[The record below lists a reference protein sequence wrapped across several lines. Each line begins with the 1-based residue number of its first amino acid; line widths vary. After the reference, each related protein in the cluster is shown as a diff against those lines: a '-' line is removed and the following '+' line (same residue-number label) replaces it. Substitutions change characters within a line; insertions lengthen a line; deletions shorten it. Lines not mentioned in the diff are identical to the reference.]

1 MASPRPRQSSFKK
14 RQPVNRQISAS
25 KVRLIS
31 ESGEQLGIVAIEEA
45 MKKASAASLDLV
57 QLASDSDHPVC
68 KLMDYGKHLFD
79 KKKQKSASRKK
90 QKRTQVKEIK
100 FRPGTEENDY
110 KIKLKSIM
118 RFIQDGDKA
127 KITMRFRGREMAHQ
141 NLGFGGGELL
151 KRIETDLTD
160 QAVVEQE
167 PQSEGRQLVMVMS
180 PAKKK
185 N

>member
-1 MASPRPRQSSFKK
+1 
-14 RQPVNRQISAS
+14 
-25 KVRLIS
+25 
-31 ESGEQLGIVAIEEA
+31 

-57 QLASDSDHPVC
+57 QLANDSEHPVC

-79 KKKQKSASRKK
+79 KKKQKSASKKK
-90 QKRTQVKEIK
+90 QKRTQLKEIK

-110 KIKLKSIM
+110 QIKLKSIT

-141 NLGFGGGELL
+141 NLGFELL
-151 KRIETDLTD
+151 KRIETDLSD
-160 QAVVEQE
+160 HAVVEQE

>member
-1 MASPRPRQSSFKK
+1 
-14 RQPVNRQISAS
+14 
-25 KVRLIS
+25 
-31 ESGEQLGIVAIEEA
+31 
-45 MKKASAASLDLV
+45 MKKASAASQDLV
-57 QLASDSDHPVC
+57 QLANDSDHPVC

-79 KKKQKSASRKK
+79 KKKQKSASKKK

-141 NLGFGGGELL
+141 NLGLELL
-151 KRIETDLTD
+151 KRIEKDLSD
-160 QAVVEQE
+160 QAIVEQE

>member
-1 MASPRPRQSSFKK
+1 
-14 RQPVNRQISAS
+14 
-25 KVRLIS
+25 
-31 ESGEQLGIVAIEEA
+31 
-45 MKKASAASLDLV
+45 MKKATAASLDLV
-57 QLASDSDHPVC
+57 QLANDSEHPVC

-79 KKKQKSASRKK
+79 KKKQKSASKKK
-90 QKRTQVKEIK
+90 QKRTQIKEIK

-110 KIKLKSIM
+110 QIKLKSIT

-127 KITMRFRGREMAHQ
+127 KITMRFRGREMMHQ
-141 NLGFGGGELL
+141 DLGLELL
-151 KRIETDLTD
+151 KRIETDLSD
-160 QAVVEQE
+160 QAIVEQE

>member
-1 MASPRPRQSSFKK
+1 M
-14 RQPVNRQISAS
+14 
-25 KVRLIS
+25 
-31 ESGEQLGIVAIEEA
+31 GIVAIEEA

-57 QLASDSDHPVC
+57 QLANDSEHPVC

-79 KKKQKSASRKK
+79 KKKQKSASKKK
-90 QKRTQVKEIK
+90 QKRTQLKEIK

-110 KIKLKSIM
+110 QIKLKSIT

-127 KITMRFRGREMAHQ
+127 KITMRFRGREMMHQ
-141 NLGFGGGELL
+141 DLGLELL
-151 KRIETDLTD
+151 KRIETDLSD

>member
-1 MASPRPRQSSFKK
+1 MNQ
-14 RQPVNRQISAS
+14 QISAS

-57 QLASDSDHPVC
+57 QLANDSEHPVC

-79 KKKQKSASRKK
+79 KKKQKSASKKK

-100 FRPGTEENDY
+100 FRPGTEETDY
-110 KIKLKSIM
+110 QIKLKSIT

-127 KITMRFRGREMAHQ
+127 KITMRFRGREMMHQ
-141 NLGFGGGELL
+141 DLGLDLL
-151 KRIETDLTD
+151 KRIETDLSD

>member
-1 MASPRPRQSSFKK
+1 
-14 RQPVNRQISAS
+14 
-25 KVRLIS
+25 
-31 ESGEQLGIVAIEEA
+31 

-57 QLASDSDHPVC
+57 QLANDSDHPVC

-79 KKKQKSASRKK
+79 KKKQKSASKKK

-110 KIKLKSIM
+110 KIKLRSIM
-118 RFIQDGDKA
+118 RFIHDGDKA

-141 NLGFGGGELL
+141 NLGLELL
-151 KRIETDLTD
+151 KRIETDLSN

>member
-1 MASPRPRQSSFKK
+1 M
-14 RQPVNRQISAS
+14 
-25 KVRLIS
+25 
-31 ESGEQLGIVAIEEA
+31 GIVAIEEA

-57 QLASDSDHPVC
+57 QLANDSEHPVC

-79 KKKQKSASRKK
+79 KKKQKSASKKK

-110 KIKLKSIM
+110 QIKLKSIT

-127 KITMRFRGREMAHQ
+127 KITMRFRGREMMHQ
-141 NLGFGGGELL
+141 DLGLELL
-151 KRIETDLTD
+151 KRIETDLSD

-167 PQSEGRQLVMVMS
+167 PQAEGRQLVMVMS

>member
-1 MASPRPRQSSFKK
+1 M
-14 RQPVNRQISAS
+14 
-25 KVRLIS
+25 
-31 ESGEQLGIVAIEEA
+31 GIVAIEEA
-45 MKKASAASLDLV
+45 MKKATAASLDLV
-57 QLASDSDHPVC
+57 QLANDSEHPVC

-79 KKKQKSASRKK
+79 KKKQKSASKKK

-110 KIKLKSIM
+110 QIKLKSIT

-127 KITMRFRGREMAHQ
+127 KITMRFRGREMMHQ
-141 NLGFGGGELL
+141 DLGLELL
-151 KRIETDLTD
+151 KRIETDLSD

>member
-1 MASPRPRQSSFKK
+1 
-14 RQPVNRQISAS
+14 
-25 KVRLIS
+25 
-31 ESGEQLGIVAIEEA
+31 LGVVAIEEA

-57 QLASDSDHPVC
+57 QLANDSDHPVC

-79 KKKQKSASRKK
+79 KKKQKSASKKK
-90 QKRTQVKEIK
+90 QKRTQLKEIK

-110 KIKLKSIM
+110 QIKLKSIM

-141 NLGFGGGELL
+141 NLGFELL
-151 KRIETDLTD
+151 KRIETDLSD

>member
-1 MASPRPRQSSFKK
+1 M
-14 RQPVNRQISAS
+14 
-25 KVRLIS
+25 
-31 ESGEQLGIVAIEEA
+31 GIVAIEEA
-45 MKKASAASLDLV
+45 MKKATAASLDLV
-57 QLASDSDHPVC
+57 QLANDSEHPVC

-90 QKRTQVKEIK
+90 QKRTQIKEIK

-110 KIKLKSIM
+110 QIKLKSIT

-141 NLGFGGGELL
+141 NLGFELL
-151 KRIETDLTD
+151 KRIETDLSD
-160 QAVVEQE
+160 HAVVEQE

>member
-1 MASPRPRQSSFKK
+1 
-14 RQPVNRQISAS
+14 
-25 KVRLIS
+25 
-31 ESGEQLGIVAIEEA
+31 

-57 QLASDSDHPVC
+57 QLANDSEHPVC

-79 KKKQKSASRKK
+79 KKKQKSASKKK

-110 KIKLKSIM
+110 QIKLKSIT

-127 KITMRFRGREMAHQ
+127 KITMRFRGREMMHQ
-141 NLGFGGGELL
+141 DLGLELL
-151 KRIETDLTD
+151 KRIETDLSD

-180 PAKKK
+180 PAKRK

>member
-1 MASPRPRQSSFKK
+1 
-14 RQPVNRQISAS
+14 
-25 KVRLIS
+25 
-31 ESGEQLGIVAIEEA
+31 

-57 QLASDSDHPVC
+57 QLANDSEHPVC

-79 KKKQKSASRKK
+79 KKKQKSASKKK
-90 QKRTQVKEIK
+90 QKRTQLKEIK

-110 KIKLKSIM
+110 QIKLKSIT

-127 KITMRFRGREMAHQ
+127 KITMRFRGREMMHQ
-141 NLGFGGGELL
+141 DLGLELL
-151 KRIETDLTD
+151 KRIETDLSD

>member
-1 MASPRPRQSSFKK
+1 M
-14 RQPVNRQISAS
+14 
-25 KVRLIS
+25 
-31 ESGEQLGIVAIEEA
+31 GIVAIEEA

-57 QLASDSDHPVC
+57 QLANDSEHPVC

-79 KKKQKSASRKK
+79 KKKQKSASKKK

-110 KIKLKSIM
+110 QIKLKSIT

-127 KITMRFRGREMAHQ
+127 KITMRFRGREMMHQ
-141 NLGFGGGELL
+141 DLGLDLL
-151 KRIETDLTD
+151 KRIETDLSD

-180 PAKKK
+180 PAKRK

>member
-1 MASPRPRQSSFKK
+1 M
-14 RQPVNRQISAS
+14 
-25 KVRLIS
+25 
-31 ESGEQLGIVAIEEA
+31 GIVAIEEA

-57 QLASDSDHPVC
+57 QLANDSEHPVC

-79 KKKQKSASRKK
+79 KKKQKSASKKK

-110 KIKLKSIM
+110 QIKLKSIT

-127 KITMRFRGREMAHQ
+127 KITMRFRGREMMHQ
-141 NLGFGGGELL
+141 DLGLELL
-151 KRIETDLTD
+151 KRIETDLSD

>member
-1 MASPRPRQSSFKK
+1 MNQ
-14 RQPVNRQISAS
+14 QISAS

-57 QLASDSDHPVC
+57 QLANDSEHPVC

-79 KKKQKSASRKK
+79 KKKQKSASKKK
-90 QKRTQVKEIK
+90 QKRTQIKEIK

-110 KIKLKSIM
+110 QIKLKSIT
-118 RFIQDGDKA
+118 RFILDGDKA
-127 KITMRFRGREMAHQ
+127 KITMRFRGREMMHQ
-141 NLGFGGGELL
+141 DLGLELL
-151 KRIETDLTD
+151 KRIETDLSD
-160 QAVVEQE
+160 QAIVEQE
-167 PQSEGRQLVMVMS
+167 PQTEGRQLVMVMS

>member
-1 MASPRPRQSSFKK
+1 
-14 RQPVNRQISAS
+14 
-25 KVRLIS
+25 
-31 ESGEQLGIVAIEEA
+31 
-45 MKKASAASLDLV
+45 MKKATAASLDLV
-57 QLASDSDHPVC
+57 QLANDSEHPVC

-90 QKRTQVKEIK
+90 QKRTQIKEIK

-110 KIKLKSIM
+110 QIKLKSIT

-127 KITMRFRGREMAHQ
+127 KITMRFRGREMMHQ
-141 NLGFGGGELL
+141 DLGLELL
-151 KRIETDLTD
+151 KRIENDLSD

-167 PQSEGRQLVMVMS
+167 PLSEGRQLVMVMS
-180 PAKKK
+180 PTKKK